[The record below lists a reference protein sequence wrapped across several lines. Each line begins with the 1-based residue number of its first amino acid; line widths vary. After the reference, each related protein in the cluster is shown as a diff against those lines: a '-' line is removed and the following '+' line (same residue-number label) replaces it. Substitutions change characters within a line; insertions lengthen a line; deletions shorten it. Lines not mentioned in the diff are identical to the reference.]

1 MASTLPHV
9 CVGPTARPVIHPRQ
23 ELVET
28 LERIYA
34 TRLTTTS
41 GGNLSLLDEDGDL
54 WITPARVDKGALR
67 PQDIVRVR
75 KDGTCEGLHPPSS
88 ELPFHRAIYRARP
101 DLRAVVHAHPVALV
115 AFSVAGKPPETSVLP
130 HAAHVC
136 GPVGFCPYHLP
147 GSERLGAAIADT
159 FASGVDSVM
168 LENHGVV
175 IGGADLR
182 SAFARFETLDFTA
195 RTLIRG
201 SVLGGVR
208 TLTLAQIQLAA
219 NAADLAARTPPGE
232 RLIPF
237 APPGP
242 PPANTLEKQQRQLV
256 AEFVRRGYRQGLF
269 TSTEGSFS
277 ARVGPD
283 AFVITAYG
291 MDRKTCTPEDLVLVR
306 GDEYEPGKAPS
317 RAVFIHRA
325 LYRAH
330 PGVEA
335 VVNALPVCATAFSC
349 SEVRL
354 DSRTIPESY
363 LFLLD
368 LPVAP
373 FEAVY
378 TDVHALAH
386 LIGPKQP
393 VCLTAHNGCLIAG
406 RSVLDAFD
414 RLEVL
419 EATADAVLSA
429 RQIGELRTMDD
440 ARITE
445 LRRAFAAMIG

>member
-1 MASTLPHV
+1 MQRPTSSYTAS
-9 CVGPTARPVIHPRQ
+9 PTRRPVVHPREQ
-23 ELVET
+23 LVET
-28 LERIYA
+28 LRRIYS

-41 GGNLSLLDEDGDL
+41 GGNLSLVDEEGDL
-54 WITPARVDKGALR
+54 WITPARVDKGNLR
-67 PQDIVRVR
+67 PQDIVRVKR
-75 KDGTCEGLHPPSS
+75 DGSVEGLHPPSS
-88 ELPFHRAIYRARP
+88 ELPFHRAIYAARP
-101 DLRAVVHAHPVALV
+101 DLKAVVHAHPVALV
-115 AFSVAGKPPETSVLP
+115 AFSIVGRPPETSTLP

-147 GSERLGAAIADT
+147 GSERLGAAIAET
-159 FASGVDSVM
+159 FASGVNSVM

-175 IGGADLR
+175 VGGADLA
-182 SAFARFETLDFTA
+182 SAFARFETLEFTA

-201 SVLGGVR
+201 AGLGIR
-208 TLTLAQIQLAA
+208 NLTLAQVALAEKA
-219 NAADLAARTPPGE
+219 MDLAARMPPGE
-232 RLIPF
+232 RLMPF

-242 PPANTLEKQQRQLV
+242 PPATTREKEQRQLV
-256 AEFVRRGYRQGLF
+256 SEFVRRGYRQGLF

-291 MDRKTCTPEDLVLVR
+291 MDRKTCTADDLVLVV
-306 GDEYEPGKAPS
+306 GDEFEPGKSPS

-325 LYRAH
+325 IYRAH

-349 SEVRL
+349 SHQRL

-368 LPVAP
+368 VPVAP

-378 TDVHALAH
+378 TDVHALARMV
-386 LIGPKQP
+386 GPKQP
-393 VCLTAHNGCLIAG
+393 VALTAHNGCLVVG

-419 EATADAVLSA
+419 EATADALLSA
-429 RQIGELRTMDD
+429 RQIGEVCPMDES
-440 ARITE
+440 RIAE
-445 LRRAFAAMIG
+445 LRRAFAALLG

>member
-1 MASTLPHV
+1 MT
-9 CVGPTARPVIHPRQ
+9 HPRQ
-23 ELVET
+23 QLVET
-28 LERIYA
+28 IRRIYS

-54 WITPARVDKGALR
+54 WITPAGLDKGNLR

-75 KDGTCEGLHPPSS
+75 RDGSVDGLHPPSS
-88 ELPFHRAIYRARP
+88 ELPFHRAIYAARP

-115 AFSVAGKPPETSVLP
+115 AFSLVGRPPETSTLP

-147 GSERLGAAIADT
+147 GSERLGAAVADA
-159 FASGVDSVM
+159 FASGVNSVL

-175 IGGADLR
+175 VAGSDL
-182 SAFARFETLDFTA
+182 SNAFARFETLEFTA

-201 SVLGGVR
+201 AGLGIR
-208 TLTLAQIQLAA
+208 TLTLAQVA
-219 NAADLAARTPPGE
+219 LAARAMDLTARRPPGE
-232 RLIPF
+232 RLEPF

-242 PPANTLEKQQRQLV
+242 PPATTCEKEQRALV
-256 AEFVRRGYRQGLF
+256 ADFVQRGYRQGLF

-277 ARVGPD
+277 ARIAPD

-291 MDRKTCTPEDLVLVR
+291 MDRKTCTADDLVLVS
-306 GDEYEPGKAPS
+306 GDEYEPGKSPS
-317 RAVFIHRA
+317 RAVFVHRA
-325 LYRAH
+325 IYRAH

-349 SEVRL
+349 SRERL

-368 LPVAP
+368 IPVAP

-378 TDVHALAH
+378 SDVHLLAR
-386 LIGPKQP
+386 LVGPRQP
-393 VCLTAHNGCLIAG
+393 VVLTAHNGCLVVG

-429 RQIGELRTMDD
+429 RQVGEVRPMDD
-440 ARITE
+440 ARIAE
-445 LRRAFAAMIG
+445 LREAFAKMLG